1 MTQIELP
8 KIAFVH
14 IPRTG
19 GTAIGAALDAAYRN
33 FPRINFYADD
43 SGSATAGIELFRNQ
57 SSEFRNSFRLLRGH
71 FVFDF
76 VRDLEG
82 VKYVTILRE
91 PVQRLVSYYYYAISE
106 PRHYLHN
113 WLIQR
118 RIRLADFIAS
128 DVGADVDN
136 YQVRAVSG
144 VRFSSPRERVTRA
157 HCDIA
162 KANLAASFAAFGI
175 TENLSGTLHSFANIL
190 GFNLTSGEDP
200 NAGRYPRDSLAPA
213 EAVAKCRAV
222 NQYDVELYEF
232 ARELLGGNP
241 WPARRP
247 I

>member
-8 KIAFVH
+8 KVAFVH

-33 FPRINFYADD
+33 YPRINFYADD
-43 SGSATAGIELFRNQ
+43 SGSATAGIELFTTQ

-106 PRHYLHN
+106 PRHYLHS
-113 WLIQR
+113 WLLQR
-118 RIRLADFIAS
+118 RIPLGDFLAS
-128 DVGADVDN
+128 DVTADLDN
-136 YQVRAVSG
+136 YQVRAISG
-144 VRFSSPRERVTRA
+144 ARFSSPRERVTRA
-157 HCDIA
+157 HCDAA
-162 KANLAASFAAFGI
+162 KANLASSFAGFGI
-175 TENLSGTLHSFANIL
+175 TENLSGTLRSFAQIL
-190 GFNLTSGEDP
+190 GFNLAWGENP
-200 NAGRYPRDSLAPA
+200 NVGRYPRDSITPA
-213 EAVAKCRAV
+213 AALAKCRAI

-241 WPARRP
+241 WPESRQ